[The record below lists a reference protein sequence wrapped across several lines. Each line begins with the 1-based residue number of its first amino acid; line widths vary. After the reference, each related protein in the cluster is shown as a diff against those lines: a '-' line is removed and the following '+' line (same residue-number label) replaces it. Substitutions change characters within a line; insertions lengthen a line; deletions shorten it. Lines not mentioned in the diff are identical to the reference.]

1 MTATIDRPKD
11 RCSRSCGYTLWHHD
25 GHPDVNDVRRCEH
38 GAVWRA
44 TGRQETGI
52 YFNVL
57 DVWTRV
63 SRFWEPFTY
72 RRAVRSLSAPELE
85 GEDQ

>member
-11 RCSRSCGYTLWHHD
+11 KCLRSCGYTLWQHA
-25 GHPDVNDVRRCEH
+25 GHPEVNDVRRCEH
-38 GAVWRA
+38 GTIWRA
-44 TGRQETGI
+44 TGEQETGR

-63 SRFWEPFTY
+63 SRFWEPLTY
-72 RRAVRSLSAPELE
+72 QRAALALAAPTEPE
-85 GEDQ
+85 EA